1 MKKKLT
7 RICRVVEDMHQLME
21 TLVALQKENHQCCR
35 AVTLPEVAMPVSQP
49 AEPAE
54 PEPEILS
61 NRNEAAA
68 FLLVDPRT
76 VTRYRING
84 KLRFVLNED
93 NRIRY
98 REEDLSD
105 CYFWKWGKRP

>member
-1 MKKKLT
+1 MKNYLKTMISQQQQLISQQASLIEINKQLLAEVMAFVPRDEPKPAIPTRPTGPDKLY
-7 RICRVVEDMHQLME
+7 
-21 TLVALQKENHQCCR
+21 
-35 AVTLPEVAMPVSQP
+35 
-49 AEPAE
+49 
-54 PEPEILS
+54 

-98 REEDLSD
+98 REEDLND

>member
-1 MKKKLT
+1 MISQQQQLISQQACLIELNKQLLT
-7 RICRVVEDMHQLME
+7 
-21 TLVALQKENHQCCR
+21 
-35 AVTLPEVAMPVSQP
+35 EVMACTPK
-49 AEPAE
+49 AEPPPVTPSE
-54 PEPEILS
+54 PAAPEMLR
-61 NRNEAAA
+61 NRNEAAE

-76 VTRYRING
+76 VTRYRIKG
-84 KLRFVLNED
+84 KVRFVLNDD